1 MKKKSVSLQQKNT
14 ILLSSIVFLLFT
26 IFLTLAWYIFDVSR
40 DKTQNNFANSE
51 AVSADSSIFENSQ
64 ETLNLSNKDP
74 EVGGIVEKVS
84 KHMLLPTG
92 QITVAI
98 VKDAY
103 TLRQQN
109 PEVFK
114 YVKNGDRLLLY
125 EGGVIAYDPVAD
137 KVVDAVRLI
146 K

>member
-1 MKKKSVSLQQKNT
+1 MEEKKRSLEQRNS
-14 ILLSSIVFLLFT
+14 ILLGTIVFLLFI
-26 IFLTLAWYIFDVSR
+26 IFLTLAWYIFDVARGES
-40 DKTQNNFANSE
+40 QNNLANSE
-51 AVSADSSIFENSQ
+51 AVSADASVFENSE
-64 ETLNLSNKDP
+64 ETLQLSNKDP

-92 QITVAI
+92 EVTVAI

-125 EGGVIAYDPVAD
+125 QGGVIVYDLAVD
-137 KVVDAVRLI
+137 KIVDAVRII